1 MLTNING
8 MSIFISG
15 QTYFNEHG
23 EYVRVLEVFEDGTHT
38 TEIIETA
45 HDYQHDLIVRNIVQE
60 PVIVKAKA
68 YGEYNYPHAEINN
81 MSGY

>member
-1 MLTNING
+1 

-23 EYVRVLEVFEDGTHT
+23 DYVRVLEVFEDGTHT
-38 TEIIETA
+38 FEIVEIA
-45 HDYQHDLIVRNIVQE
+45 NDYQHDLIVRDIVQE
-60 PVIVKAKA
+60 PVIVKDKA
-68 YGEYNYPHAEINN
+68 YGEHDYPHDEINN